1 MHPPTQTERQALNAA
16 ITRTTTRRR
25 QRQESTALPYPEL
38 PDADQP
44 NVLFWL
50 AAWLRQQKE
59 IEELE
64 AHIARKD
71 WRSYSEPLRFI
82 FCRSQSIARDEA
94 KTRFDDLV
102 RHGGLLFAW
111 HGTTALDNLT
121 AAQ

>member
-1 MHPPTQTERQALNAA
+1 MNTTQTERQALDAA
-16 ITRTTTRRR
+16 INRTTRRKTR
-25 QRQESTALPYPEL
+25 KESTALPYPEL
-38 PDADQP
+38 PDADQSHA
-44 NVLFWL
+44 LFWL

-82 FCRSQSIARDEA
+82 FSRSQSTARDEA
-94 KTRFDDLV
+94 KMIFDDLV

-111 HGTTALDNLT
+111 HGTTALAGFEVL
-121 AAQ
+121 Q